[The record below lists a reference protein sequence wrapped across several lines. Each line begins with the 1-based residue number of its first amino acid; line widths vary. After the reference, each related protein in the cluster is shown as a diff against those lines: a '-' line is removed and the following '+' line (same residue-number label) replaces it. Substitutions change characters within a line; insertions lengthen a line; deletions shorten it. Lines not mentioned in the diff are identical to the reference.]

1 MRNSTLQMRFLK
13 SVELNG
19 VLGNTLRKTLENRL
33 KKIDYRQLVDPFR
46 YRSETDYMWR
56 CEFWGKIIRSAVYT
70 WCSTQDT
77 ELKQLI
83 DDSVADLL
91 STQSVDGCISSYP
104 EEKQLEGWDIW
115 GRKYVLL
122 GLLAYY
128 REINPDPEILQRI
141 RRCALHLVR
150 QTGELQNYG
159 LHYGMAA
166 ASALRAIAE
175 TAVLCNDDELMTAA
189 VKLAQS
195 GCCQLHNIF
204 DAARIG
210 IPPAEIGNG
219 KAYEMTS
226 CFRGLATLYLQDHDA
241 DKLES
246 LKNYYN
252 MVRNRELFITGG
264 AGLKDASGEFWY
276 NGTARQFRTDCGGT
290 GETCITATWLGFGC
304 DMLQLTGSS
313 LIADDMERSFY
324 NALLGAFTPDGTN
337 VTHVNPFLSGGC
349 KKHSKDQISGFSG
362 HDCCRAQGPY
372 GLSLAPLIA
381 VMETDNGYAVNLYED
396 LTAHGI
402 LKITGNYPAAEKV
415 VITLI
420 KSGEFE
426 LALRIPRDFAC
437 RIDGQPVAGGT
448 YHILKRQWRSGDRIE
463 LDFDFSPRIEK
474 CGDRQARL
482 CGPLVMCREYG
493 REENHPVIRQCGA
506 YVDYASAGNL
516 FSPENTLTVWEQL

>member
-1 MRNSTLQMRFLK
+1 MRLLK

-19 VLGNTLRKTLENRL
+19 VLGKALRNTLENRL
-33 KKIDYRQLVDPFR
+33 KKIDYKQLVDPFR
-46 YRSETDYMWR
+46 FRSENDNMWR
-56 CEFWGKIIRSAVYT
+56 CEFWGKIMRSAIYT
-70 WCSTQDT
+70 WCSIQDSD
-77 ELKQLI
+77 LKQLI
-83 DDSVADLL
+83 NDTVTDLL

-104 EEKQLEGWDIW
+104 KEKQLEGWDIW

-128 REINPDPEILQRI
+128 REMNPDPEILNRI
-141 RRCALHLVR
+141 RRCALHLIR
-150 QTGELQNYG
+150 QAGNLQNYG

-166 ASALRAIAE
+166 ASSLRVIAE
-175 TAVLCNDDELMTAA
+175 TAVLSGDNELMDAA
-189 VKLAQS
+189 VKLAQN

-219 KAYEMTS
+219 KAYEMIS
-226 CFRGLATLYLQDHDA
+226 CFRGLATLYMQDHDTN
-241 DKLES
+241 KLAS

-252 MVRNRELFITGG
+252 MVRDKELFITGG

-276 NGTARQFRTDCGGT
+276 NGTERQFRTDCGGM
-290 GETCITATWLGFGC
+290 GETCITATWLGFAG
-304 DMLQLTGSS
+304 DMLQLTGKS

-324 NALLGAFTPDGTN
+324 NALLGSFTPDGTN
-337 VTHVNPFLSGGC
+337 VTHVNPFLSGGY
-349 KKHSKDQISGFSG
+349 KKQSKNQIAGFSG

-372 GLSLAPLIA
+372 GLSLAPLTA
-381 VMETDNGYAVNLYED
+381 VMETDNGYAINLYED

-402 LKITGNYPAAEKV
+402 LKITGNYPASERV

-420 KSGEFE
+420 KSGDFE
-426 LALRIPRDFAC
+426 LALRIPRDFNC
-437 RIDGQPVAGGT
+437 RINGQPVAGGT
-448 YHILKRQWRSGDRIE
+448 YHILKRHWQTGDRIG
-463 LDFDFSPRIEK
+463 LDFDVSPRIEK
-474 CGDRQARL
+474 RGNRQARL